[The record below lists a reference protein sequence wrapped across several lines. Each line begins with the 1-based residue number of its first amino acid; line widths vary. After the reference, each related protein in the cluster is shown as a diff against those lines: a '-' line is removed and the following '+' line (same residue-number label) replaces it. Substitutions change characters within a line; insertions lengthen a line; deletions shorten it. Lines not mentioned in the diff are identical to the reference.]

1 MTAWMTG
8 LASGVLLY
16 GLAAVLGLTGVGSLE
31 FPGDV
36 SIRSQSTR
44 SGRILGHGGLRGG
57 K

>member
-8 LASGVLLY
+8 LASGALLY
-16 GLAAVLGLTGVGSLE
+16 GLAVVLGMTGVGSLE

-36 SIRSQSTR
+36 SVRAESTR
-44 SGRILGHGGLRGG
+44 SGRIYGRGGLRGG